1 MQNSSLT
8 LINAH
13 REYCA
18 TYLYTRM
25 FVMNIVLFICILS
38 FVYVVVLLYS
48 WLFSIEATYRPRL
61 RLSVYKSMR
70 LSK

>member
-18 TYLYTRM
+18 TYSYSRM
-25 FVMNIVLFICILS
+25 LVMNSVLFICILNI
-38 FVYVVVLLYS
+38 VYVVVLLYS
-48 WLFSIEATYRPRL
+48 WLFSIEATYRTRL

-70 LSK
+70 LSI